1 MNRAEA
7 ERRALRQLLD
17 EQIAYYRA
25 LADEYGQ
32 TAIPILSEAES
43 TAVTRAL
50 VSALDAFAP
59 TGDVLELA
67 CGPGTW
73 TTELRRRAASLTAV
87 DAAPEMLAIASAEV
101 GEGDVRFIQAD
112 LFEWTPD
119 RRYDVVFFGFW
130 LSHVPLERFDR
141 FWSMVADCLRPGGR
155 VGFVDDGYRT
165 ADELVYGPDAT
176 TIRRRLLDGS
186 LHRAV
191 KVPHEPTDLEQ
202 RLAGLGWTVRVR
214 PLGGPF
220 FWGEGARAQATVLGS

>member
-1 MNRAEA
+1 MSAESD
-7 ERRALRQLLD
+7 RPALRQLLD

-25 LADEYGQ
+25 RADEYGQ
-32 TAIPILSEAES
+32 TAMLDLTEAES
-43 TAVTRAL
+43 TAATRAL
-50 VSALDAFAP
+50 LSALDAFAP
-59 TGDVLELA
+59 SGDVLELA

-73 TTELRRRAASLTAV
+73 TTELSRRTASLTAL
-87 DAAPEMLAIASAEV
+87 DAAPEMLAIASAKPGV
-101 GEGDVRFIQAD
+101 GDVRFLQAD

-130 LSHVPLERFDR
+130 LSHVPWERFER

-165 ADELVYGPDAT
+165 PEELAYGPDST
-176 TIRRRLLDGS
+176 TIHRRILDGS

-191 KVPHEPTDLEQ
+191 KVPHEPADLER
-202 RLAGLGWTVRVR
+202 RLARLGWSIKVQ
-214 PLGGPF
+214 PLPGPL